1 MMIVFNANHMPSDR
15 RPMASGAR
23 MAAPRLAGLALGLLA
38 GISAVNAAEP
48 VAASALP
55 AAAPAPAVAPTPSAD
70 PAKQLPGA
78 ISVANIDFKRGDGG
92 SGKLIVRFSGDGA
105 VPDMRSQGSQ
115 VTIDVGNAK
124 LPAELQR
131 PLNVADFATP
141 VQRIDARSS
150 GGGSQLVLNTSGA
163 YDTMA
168 YQTGRDYIVEVVPR
182 TAQAG
187 NRAVGAAAAKPA
199 GGVAPTSGTI
209 SGSNSVGPRSYSGR
223 PVTFNFQD
231 VPVRTVLQLVAEESN
246 LNIVAADTVQGN
258 VTLRLVNVPWDQ
270 ALDIVLQAKGLD
282 KRRSGNVVWVAP
294 QAEVAKY
301 EQDRED
307 ARIALDNRVDLV
319 TEYVQI
325 NYHNAAQIY
334 KALTEA
340 KGIGGSGSGGGSSNT
355 SNENG
360 FLSSRGR
367 LVADERTNT
376 LMISDI
382 PKKVAQMKELIKVI
396 DRPVDQVLIEA
407 RIVIANESFA
417 RDLGARFG
425 VSGQKG
431 DVITSGTLESINN
444 YRNTA
449 ARNDLIRQQAD
460 ALTTDAA
467 RFRDAGNTSKA
478 EALQDQARS
487 LLQTLTNP
495 AFLFP
500 ASLNTNLAR
509 LNPAGSLAF
518 TILGKYVDLDME
530 FSAMQTEGRGEVV
543 SNPRV
548 VTSNQREAVIRQGE
562 EVGYVTISPQQGGN
576 SIPIPNV
583 QFKDVLME
591 MKVNPT
597 ITNDG
602 RVFLNL
608 DVKKDEISRYINTSI
623 GEVPQIN
630 KRNINTAVL
639 VEDGQTVVIGGV
651 YEFRD
656 RSDLQKVPFLA
667 DIPFLGNLF
676 KKKSRSKDKAE
687 LLIFVTPKVM
697 KVAQR

>member
-1 MMIVFNANHMPSDR
+1 MIVFNAKTMPSAR
-15 RPMASGAR
+15 RPMASG
-23 MAAPRLAGLALGLLA
+23 PRLAGLVIGLLA
-38 GISAVNAAEP
+38 GISAVQAAP
-48 VAASALP
+48 QTAATAP
-55 AAAPAPAVAPTPSAD
+55 AAVPAPQVAPTPSND

-105 VPDMRSQGSQ
+105 MPDLRNQGAQ
-115 VTIDVGNAK
+115 VLVNVGNAQ
-124 LPAELQR
+124 LPDALQK
-131 PLNVADFATP
+131 PLNVVDFATP
-141 VQRIDARSS
+141 VQRIDARTS
-150 GGGSQLVLNTSGA
+150 GTGTQLVLNTAGA

-168 YQTGRDYIVEVVPR
+168 YQTGREYIVEVVPR
-182 TAQAG
+182 AAAAG
-187 NRAVGAAAAKPA
+187 NRAVGAAGGKSAAGATAAASAPAPA
-199 GGVAPTSGTI
+199 GVTRT
-209 SGSNSVGPRSYSGR
+209 YSGR

-307 ARIALDNRVDLV
+307 ARIALDNRVDLT
-319 TEYVQI
+319 TEYIQI
-325 NYHNAAQIY
+325 NYHNAGQIY

-340 KGIGGSGSGGGSSNT
+340 KGIGGGSSGGGEGSGN
-355 SNENG
+355 NENG
-360 FLSSRGR
+360 FLSPRGR

-382 PKKVAQMKELIKVI
+382 PKKVAQMKELIRVI

-407 RIVIANESFA
+407 RIVIATESFA

-444 YRNTA
+444 YRNIEA
-449 ARNDLIRQQAD
+449 KNDLIRRQAD
-460 ALTTDAA
+460 SLSTAAA
-467 RFRDAGNTSKA
+467 RYADAGDRTKA
-478 EALQDQARS
+478 ESLQDQARS

-500 ASLNTNLAR
+500 ASLNSNVGV
-509 LNPAGSLAF
+509 LNPAGALAF
-518 TILGKYVDLDME
+518 TILGKWVNLDME

-548 VTSNQREAVIRQGE
+548 VTSNQREAVISQGQ

-602 RVFLNL
+602 RVFLNMN
-608 DVKKDEISRYINTSI
+608 VKKDEIQGFVDTSI
-623 GEVPQIN
+623 GQVPQIN

-656 RSDLQKVPFLA
+656 RTDLSKVPFLA

-676 KKKSRSKDKAE
+676 KKKSRSKEKAE

-697 KVAQR
+697 QVTQR

>member
-1 MMIVFNANHMPSDR
+1 MQ
-15 RPMASGAR
+15 
-23 MAAPRLAGLALGLLA
+23 
-38 GISAVNAAEP
+38 
-48 VAASALP
+48 
-55 AAAPAPAVAPTPSAD
+55 VAPTPSND
-70 PAKQLPGA
+70 PSKQLPGT

-92 SGKLIVRFSGDGA
+92 SGKLIVRFNGDGA
-105 VPDMRSQGSQ
+105 LPDLRNQGSE
-115 VTIDVGNAK
+115 VLVNVGNAQ
-124 LPAELQR
+124 LPASLQR
-131 PLNVADFATP
+131 PLNVSDFATP
-141 VQRIDARSS
+141 VQRVEARTS
-150 GGGSQLVLNTSGA
+150 GTGTQLVLNTSGA

-168 YQTGRDYIVEVVPR
+168 YQTGREYIVEVVPR
-182 TAQAG
+182 TAAAG
-187 NRAVGAAAAKPA
+187 NRAVGAAGAKSAASAA
-199 GGVAPTSGTI
+199 GSTTGSTQPGV
-209 SGSNSVGPRSYSGR
+209 VRSYSGR

-307 ARIALDNRVDLV
+307 ARIALDNRVDLT
-319 TEYVQI
+319 TEYIQI

-340 KGIGGSGSGGGSSNT
+340 KGIGGSGGGGESGGGN
-355 SNENG
+355 NENG
-360 FLSSRGR
+360 FLSPRGR

-382 PKKVAQMKELIKVI
+382 PKKVVQMKELIRVI

-407 RIVIANESFA
+407 RIVIATESFA

-444 YRNTA
+444 YRNTTA
-449 ARNDLIRQQAD
+449 KNELIRDQASKLTAD
-460 ALTTDAA
+460 ADL
-467 RFRDAGNTSKA
+467 FRVSDPAKATS
-478 EALQDQARS
+478 LLDQARS
-487 LLQTLTNP
+487 LLQTMTNP

-500 ASLNTNLAR
+500 ASLNSNVGIA
-509 LNPAGSLAF
+509 NPAGALAF
-518 TILGKYVDLDME
+518 TILGKWVNLDME
-530 FSAMQTEGRGEVV
+530 FTAMQTEGRGEVV

-548 VTSNQREAVIRQGE
+548 VTSNQREAVISQGQ

-576 SIPIPNV
+576 SVPIPNV

-602 RVFLNL
+602 RVFLNMN
-608 DVKKDEISRYINTSI
+608 VKKDEIEGFIDTSI
-623 GEVPQIN
+623 GQVPQIN

-656 RSDLQKVPFLA
+656 RTDLSKVPFLA

-676 KKKSRSKDKAE
+676 KKKSRSKEKAE

-697 KVAQR
+697 KVTQR

>member
-1 MMIVFNANHMPSDR
+1 MMIVFNANRMPSDR

-48 VAASALP
+48 VAAAGKPAL
-55 AAAPAPAVAPTPSAD
+55 APAPAVAPTPSND
-70 PAKQLPGA
+70 PAKQLPGT

-92 SGKLIVRFSGDGA
+92 SGKLIVRFSGEGA
-105 VPDMRSQGSQ
+105 LPDMRSQGSQ
-115 VTIDVGNAK
+115 VTIDVGNAQ
-124 LPAELQR
+124 LPAALQR

-141 VQRIDARSS
+141 VQRIDARSA
-150 GGGSQLVLNTSGA
+150 GTGSQLVLNTAGA
-163 YDTMA
+163 VDTMA

-182 TAQAG
+182 TASAG
-187 NRAVGAAAAKPA
+187 NRAVGAVGAKPA
-199 GGVAPTSGTI
+199 AGAAPTSGTI
-209 SGSNSVGPRSYSGR
+209 GGSAPVAARSYSGR

-340 KGIGGSGSGGGSSNT
+340 KGIGGSTGGSGGNNNV
-355 SNENG
+355 NENG
-360 FLSSRGR
+360 FLSPRGR

-382 PKKVAQMKELIKVI
+382 PKKVAQMKDLIKVI

-407 RIVIANESFA
+407 RIVIASESFA

-431 DVITSGTLESINN
+431 DVITSGTLDSINN

-449 ARNDLIRQQAD
+449 AKNDLIRRQAAQLTDD
-460 ALTTDAA
+460 AT
-467 RFRDAGNTSKA
+467 RFRDAGNATKA

-509 LNPAGSLAF
+509 LNPAGAIAF

-576 SIPIPNV
+576 NIPIPNV

-608 DVKKDEISRYINTSI
+608 DVKKDEISRYVNTSI

-656 RSDLQKVPFLA
+656 RSDLSKVPFLA

-676 KKKSRSKDKAE
+676 KRKTRSKDKAE